1 MISDENVQ
9 RGLKLLKEMG
19 RENTLF
25 EQEDTSDDMYRLSVG
40 YLFGEIWSR
49 PNLTLR
55 ERQIVTLAANIAMAR
70 PSGTH
75 SHYRSAKKVG
85 LTHEEIIE
93 IMIQVGAYAGWPAM
107 AHANRQYREILAEDR
122 AKEAKTAKTAKTA
135 RAAKAKKPV
144 KKKKA

>member
-1 MISDENVQ
+1 MISEENFQ

-107 AHANRQYREILAEDR
+107 AHANRQYREVLAEEKP
-122 AKEAKTAKTAKTA
+122 AKG
-135 RAAKAKKPV
+135 KKKSKG
-144 KKKKA
+144 KKKKS

>member
-1 MISDENVQ
+1 MISEENHK

-25 EQEDTSDDMYRLSVG
+25 EQEETSDDMYRLSVG

-55 ERQIVTLAANIAMAR
+55 ERQIVTLAANIALAR

-85 LTHEEIIE
+85 LSHEEICE
-93 IMIQVGAYAGWPAM
+93 IMIQVGAYAGWPTM
-107 AHANRQYREILAEDR
+107 AHANRQYREVLAED
-122 AKEAKTAKTAKTA
+122 
-135 RAAKAKKPV
+135 KANATKG
-144 KKKKA
+144 KKKAAAKRTAKKKT

>member
-1 MISDENVQ
+1 MISEENFQ

-107 AHANRQYREILAEDR
+107 AHANRQYREVLAEEK
-122 AKEAKTAKTAKTA
+122 AGAGGKT
-135 RAAKAKKPV
+135 KKKGKG

>member
-1 MISDENVQ
+1 MISEENFQ

-107 AHANRQYREILAEDR
+107 AHANRQYREVLAEEKSG
-122 AKEAKTAKTAKTA
+122 AGGKT
-135 RAAKAKKPV
+135 KKKGKG

>member
-1 MISDENVQ
+1 MISDENFQ

-25 EQEDTSDDMYRLSVG
+25 EQEDTCDDMYRLSVG

-85 LTHEEIIE
+85 LTHEEICE

-107 AHANRQYREILAEDR
+107 AHANRQYREVLAEER
-122 AKEAKTAKTAKTA
+122 NKAGE
-135 RAAKAKKPV
+135 KAKKKT